1 MAKGT
6 VERRFENL
14 FEGLFA
20 RAFSS
25 RVTPMQMGRR
35 LLQTVDAE
43 RDLDAQGRRTVPNTY
58 VVQVSPADRE
68 GLADIEPALLYE
80 LTEALRQHVKA
91 EGYHVSG
98 KARVTLRTNPD
109 LRRGRIDVTA
119 KNVDQEGNS
128 QEVSAVVG
136 ETAPSPFPRFDFSK
150 PDPDDMQLDVNYVPT
165 GEPTAMVIPLHGDA
179 PPPVLTVP
187 DGQRVELHEGHYV
200 VGRHLEC
207 DIVISD
213 SNVSRRHAEFVCA
226 GRDVIVRD
234 LGSTNGT
241 KVNGVL
247 VKGDQLL
254 QHGDVIGFGTAQ
266 VRFEAS

>member
-6 VERRFENL
+6 VERRIENV
-14 FEGLFA
+14 FEGMFA
-20 RAFSS
+20 RAFKSGIK
-25 RVTPMQMGRR
+25 PMQIGRR
-35 LLQTVDAE
+35 LLQVADAE
-43 RDLDAQGRRTVPNTY
+43 RDLDAQGRRVVPNTY
-58 VVQVSPADRE
+58 IVQLSPADRE
-68 GLADIEPALLYE
+68 GFADIEPAMLYE
-80 LTEALRQHVKA
+80 LTEALRQHVKT

-98 KARVTLRTNPD
+98 KARVALRTNTD
-109 LRRGRIDVTA
+109 LRKGRFDITA

-128 QEVSAVVG
+128 QEVPVTPPEADA
-136 ETAPSPFPRFDFSK
+136 APIAP
-150 PDPDDMQLDVNYVPT
+150 
-165 GEPTAMVIPLHGDA
+165 VIPIHGDT
-179 PPPVLTVP
+179 PPAVLTVP
-187 DGQRVELHEGHYV
+187 GGQRVELHEGHYV

-241 KVNGVL
+241 KVNGV
-247 VKGDQLL
+247 VITGDQLL

-266 VRFEAS
+266 VSFEAS

>member
-1 MAKGT
+1 MC
-6 VERRFENL
+6 
-14 FEGLFA
+14 
-20 RAFSS
+20 SS
-25 RVTPMQMGRR
+25 
-35 LLQTVDAE
+35 
-43 RDLDAQGRRTVPNTY
+43 DL
-58 VVQVSPADRE
+58 
-68 GLADIEPALLYE
+68 
-80 LTEALRQHVKA
+80 
-91 EGYHVSG
+91 
-98 KARVTLRTNPD
+98 
-109 LRRGRIDVTA
+109 
-119 KNVDQEGNS
+119 
-128 QEVSAVVG
+128 
-136 ETAPSPFPRFDFSK
+136 
-150 PDPDDMQLDVNYVPT
+150 
-165 GEPTAMVIPLHGDA
+165 
-179 PPPVLTVP
+179 PPVLTVP
-187 DGQRVELHEGHYV
+187 GGQRVELHEGHYV

>member
-25 RVTPMQMGRR
+25 RVTPMQIGRR
-35 LLQTVDAE
+35 LLQTADAE
-43 RDLDAQGRRTVPNTY
+43 RDLDAQGRRTVPNMY
-58 VVQVSPADRE
+58 VVHLSPDDRE

-91 EGYHVSG
+91 EGYHVAG

-109 LRRGRIDVTA
+109 LRRGRLDITT
-119 KNVDQEGNS
+119 KNTEAEAGP
-128 QEVSAVVG
+128 EA
-136 ETAPSPFPRFDFSK
+136 APADAPA
-150 PDPDDMQLDVNYVPT
+150 
-165 GEPTAMVIPLHGDA
+165 PTAAGPAAPLAPVIPLPTGDA
-179 PPPVLTVP
+179 PPPVITVP

-266 VRFEAS
+266 IRFEAS

>member
-119 KNVDQEGNS
+119 KNTEADGQAE
-128 QEVSAVVG
+128 QPAPAA
-136 ETAPSPFPRFDFSK
+136 TATS
-150 PDPDDMQLDVNYVPT
+150 VPT
-165 GEPTAMVIPLHGDA
+165 AATEPEAAPLAPVIALPTADA

-187 DGQRVELHEGHYV
+187 GGQRVELHEGHYV

-266 VRFEAS
+266 LRFEAS

>member
-6 VERRFENL
+6 VERRIENV
-14 FEGLFA
+14 FEGMFA
-20 RAFSS
+20 RAFKSGIK
-25 RVTPMQMGRR
+25 PMQIGRR
-35 LLQTVDAE
+35 LLQVADAE
-43 RDLDAQGRRTVPNTY
+43 RDLDAQGRRVVPNTY
-58 VVQVSPADRE
+58 IVQLSPADRE
-68 GLADIEPALLYE
+68 GFADIEPAMLYE
-80 LTEALRQHVKA
+80 LTEALRQHVKT

-98 KARVTLRTNPD
+98 KARVALRTNTD
-109 LRRGRIDVTA
+109 LRKGRFDITA

-128 QEVSAVVG
+128 QEVPVTPPEADA
-136 ETAPSPFPRFDFSK
+136 APIAP
-150 PDPDDMQLDVNYVPT
+150 
-165 GEPTAMVIPLHGDA
+165 VIPIHGDA
-179 PPPVLTVP
+179 PPAVLTVP
-187 DGQRVELHEGHYV
+187 GGQRVELHEGHYV

-241 KVNGVL
+241 KVNGV
-247 VKGDQLL
+247 VITGDQLL

-266 VRFEAS
+266 VSFEAS

>member
-6 VERRFENL
+6 VERRIENV
-14 FEGLFA
+14 FEGMFA
-20 RAFSS
+20 RAFKSGIK
-25 RVTPMQMGRR
+25 PMQIGRR
-35 LLQTVDAE
+35 LLQVADAE
-43 RDLDAQGRRTVPNTY
+43 RDLDAQGRRVVPNTY
-58 VVQVSPADRE
+58 IVQLSPADRE
-68 GLADIEPALLYE
+68 GFADIESAMLYE
-80 LTEALRQHVKA
+80 LTEALRQHVKT

-98 KARVTLRTNPD
+98 KARVALRTNTD
-109 LRRGRIDVTA
+109 LRKGRFDITA

-128 QEVSAVVG
+128 QEVPVTPPEADA
-136 ETAPSPFPRFDFSK
+136 APIAP
-150 PDPDDMQLDVNYVPT
+150 
-165 GEPTAMVIPLHGDA
+165 VIPIHGDA
-179 PPPVLTVP
+179 PPAVLTVP
-187 DGQRVELHEGHYV
+187 GGQRVELHEGHYV

-241 KVNGVL
+241 KVNGV
-247 VKGDQLL
+247 VITGDQLL

-266 VRFEAS
+266 VSFEAS

>member
-25 RVTPMQMGRR
+25 RVSPMQMGRR

-119 KNVDQEGNS
+119 KNTDAEG
-128 QEVSAVVG
+128 QAEPPAAPA
-136 ETAPSPFPRFDFSK
+136 TAATAA
-150 PDPDDMQLDVNYVPT
+150 PT
-165 GEPTAMVIPLHGDA
+165 PAAEPAPAAPLAPVIPLPTTDA

>member
-6 VERRFENL
+6 VERRIENV
-14 FEGLFA
+14 FEGMFA
-20 RAFSS
+20 RAFKSGIK
-25 RVTPMQMGRR
+25 PMQIGRR
-35 LLQTVDAE
+35 LLQVADAE
-43 RDLDAQGRRTVPNTY
+43 RDLDAQGRRVVPNTY
-58 VVQVSPADRE
+58 IVQLSPADRE
-68 GLADIEPALLYE
+68 GFADIEPAMLYE
-80 LTEALRQHVKA
+80 LTEALRQHVKT

-98 KARVTLRTNPD
+98 KARVALRTNTD
-109 LRRGRIDVTA
+109 LRKGRFDITA

-128 QEVSAVVG
+128 QEVPVTPPEADA
-136 ETAPSPFPRFDFSK
+136 APIAP
-150 PDPDDMQLDVNYVPT
+150 
-165 GEPTAMVIPLHGDA
+165 VIPLHGDA
-179 PPPVLTVP
+179 PPAVLTVP
-187 DGQRVELHEGHYV
+187 GGQRVELHEGHYV

-241 KVNGVL
+241 KVNGV
-247 VKGDQLL
+247 VITGDQLL

-266 VRFEAS
+266 VSFEAS

>member
-25 RVTPMQMGRR
+25 RVSPMQMGRR

-91 EGYHVSG
+91 EGYHVTG

-109 LRRGRIDVTA
+109 LRRGRIDITA
-119 KNVDQEGNS
+119 RNTEPDGS
-128 QEVSAVVG
+128 VSEMPAPAAPPADAPA
-136 ETAPSPFPRFDFSK
+136 EAAPAPSAPVAP
-150 PDPDDMQLDVNYVPT
+150 
-165 GEPTAMVIPLHGDA
+165 VIPLPTADA
-179 PPPVLTVP
+179 PPPVITVP
-187 DGQRVELHEGHYV
+187 GGQRVELHEGHYV

-266 VRFEAS
+266 ITFEAS

>member
-6 VERRFENL
+6 VERRIENV
-14 FEGLFA
+14 FEGMFA
-20 RAFSS
+20 RAFKSGIK
-25 RVTPMQMGRR
+25 PMQIGRR
-35 LLQTVDAE
+35 LLQVADAE
-43 RDLDAQGRRTVPNTY
+43 RDLDAQGRRVVPNTY
-58 VVQVSPADRE
+58 IVQLSPADRE
-68 GLADIEPALLYE
+68 GFADIEPAMLYE
-80 LTEALRQHVKA
+80 LTEALRQHVKT

-98 KARVTLRTNPD
+98 KARVALRTNTD
-109 LRRGRIDVTA
+109 LRKGRFDITA

-128 QEVSAVVG
+128 QEVPVTPPEADA
-136 ETAPSPFPRFDFSK
+136 TPIAP
-150 PDPDDMQLDVNYVPT
+150 
-165 GEPTAMVIPLHGDA
+165 VIPIHGDA
-179 PPPVLTVP
+179 PPAVLTVP
-187 DGQRVELHEGHYV
+187 GGQRVELHEGHYV

-241 KVNGVL
+241 KVNGV
-247 VKGDQLL
+247 VITGDQLL

-266 VRFEAS
+266 VSFEAS

>member
-91 EGYHVSG
+91 EGYQVSG

-119 KNVDQEGNS
+119 KNTDADGQAEPP
-128 QEVSAVVG
+128 A
-136 ETAPSPFPRFDFSK
+136 APAAAA
-150 PDPDDMQLDVNYVPT
+150 PT
-165 GEPTAMVIPLHGDA
+165 TEAAPAAPLAPVIPLPTTDA

-241 KVNGVL
+241 KVNGVAIN
-247 VKGDQLL
+247 GDQLL
-254 QHGDVIGFGTAQ
+254 VHGDVIGFGTAQ
-266 VRFEAS
+266 VTFEAS

>member
-6 VERRFENL
+6 VERRIENV
-14 FEGLFA
+14 FEGMFA
-20 RAFSS
+20 RAFKSGIK
-25 RVTPMQMGRR
+25 PMQIGRR
-35 LLQTVDAE
+35 LLQVADAE
-43 RDLDAQGRRTVPNTY
+43 RDLDAQGRRVVPNTY
-58 VVQVSPADRE
+58 IVQLSPADRE
-68 GLADIEPALLYE
+68 GFADIEPAMLYE
-80 LTEALRQHVKA
+80 LTEALRQHVKT

-98 KARVTLRTNPD
+98 KARVALRTNTD
-109 LRRGRIDVTA
+109 LRKGRFDITA

-128 QEVSAVVG
+128 QEVPVTPPEADA
-136 ETAPSPFPRFDFSK
+136 APIAP
-150 PDPDDMQLDVNYVPT
+150 
-165 GEPTAMVIPLHGDA
+165 VIPIHGDA
-179 PPPVLTVP
+179 PPAVLTVP
-187 DGQRVELHEGHYV
+187 GGQRVELHEGHYV

-241 KVNGVL
+241 KVNGV
-247 VKGDQLL
+247 VIKGDQLL

-266 VRFEAS
+266 VSFEAS

>member
-6 VERRFENL
+6 VERRIENV
-14 FEGLFA
+14 FEGMFA
-20 RAFSS
+20 RAFKSGIK
-25 RVTPMQMGRR
+25 PMQIGRR
-35 LLQTVDAE
+35 LLQVADAE
-43 RDLDAQGRRTVPNTY
+43 RDLDAQGRRVVPNTY
-58 VVQVSPADRE
+58 IVQLGPADRE
-68 GLADIEPALLYE
+68 GFADIEPAMLYE
-80 LTEALRQHVKA
+80 LTEALRQHVKT

-98 KARVTLRTNPD
+98 KARVALRTNTD
-109 LRRGRIDVTA
+109 LRKGRFDITA

-128 QEVSAVVG
+128 QEVPVTPPEADA
-136 ETAPSPFPRFDFSK
+136 APIAP
-150 PDPDDMQLDVNYVPT
+150 
-165 GEPTAMVIPLHGDA
+165 VIPIHGDA
-179 PPPVLTVP
+179 PPAVLTVP
-187 DGQRVELHEGHYV
+187 GGQRVELHEGHYV

-241 KVNGVL
+241 KVNGV
-247 VKGDQLL
+247 VIKGDQLL

-266 VRFEAS
+266 VSFEAS

>member
-6 VERRFENL
+6 LERRFENL

-25 RVTPMQMGRR
+25 RVTPMQIGRR
-35 LLQTVDAE
+35 LLQTADAE
-43 RDLDAQGRRTVPNTY
+43 RDMDVQGRRVVPNTY
-58 VVQVSPADRE
+58 VVQLSADDRE
-68 GLADIEPALLYE
+68 GLSNVEPALLYE
-80 LTEALRQHVKA
+80 LTEALRQHVKS
-91 EGYHVSG
+91 EGYHVAG
-98 KARVTLRTNPD
+98 KARVALRTNPD
-109 LRRGRIDVTA
+109 LRMGRFDITA
-119 KNVDQEGNS
+119 KNVDQDGNS
-128 QEVSAVVG
+128 AEVPAVTADTPPPISQETGASALV
-136 ETAPSPFPRFDFSK
+136 AP
-150 PDPDDMQLDVNYVPT
+150 
-165 GEPTAMVIPLHGDA
+165 VIPLPTADF
-179 PPPVLTVP
+179 PPPVLTLP
-187 DGQRVELHEGHYV
+187 GGQRIELHEGHYV

-241 KVNGVL
+241 KVNGVT

-254 QHGDVIGFGTAQ
+254 QHGDAIGFGTAQ

>member
-1 MAKGT
+1 MPFTPRLPLQSMAKGT

-119 KNVDQEGNS
+119 KNTEADGQAE
-128 QEVSAVVG
+128 QPAPAD
-136 ETAPSPFPRFDFSK
+136 TATPA
-150 PDPDDMQLDVNYVPT
+150 PT
-165 GEPTAMVIPLHGDA
+165 PATEPEAAPLAPVIPLTTADA

-187 DGQRVELHEGHYV
+187 GGQRVELHEGHYV

>member
-6 VERRFENL
+6 VERRIENV
-14 FEGLFA
+14 FEGMFA
-20 RAFSS
+20 RAFKSGIK
-25 RVTPMQMGRR
+25 PMQIGRR
-35 LLQTVDAE
+35 LLQVADAE
-43 RDLDAQGRRTVPNTY
+43 RDLDAQGRRVVPNTY
-58 VVQVSPADRE
+58 IVQLSPADRE
-68 GLADIEPALLYE
+68 GFADIEPAMLYE
-80 LTEALRQHVKA
+80 LTEALRQHVKT

-98 KARVTLRTNPD
+98 KARVALRTNTD
-109 LRRGRIDVTA
+109 LRKGRFDITA

-128 QEVSAVVG
+128 QEVPVTPPEADA
-136 ETAPSPFPRFDFSK
+136 APIAP
-150 PDPDDMQLDVNYVPT
+150 
-165 GEPTAMVIPLHGDA
+165 VIPIHGDA
-179 PPPVLTVP
+179 PPAVLTVP
-187 DGQRVELHEGHYV
+187 GGQRVELHEGHYV

-266 VRFEAS
+266 LRFEAS

>member
-6 VERRFENL
+6 VERRIENV
-14 FEGLFA
+14 FEGMFA
-20 RAFSS
+20 RAFKSGIK
-25 RVTPMQMGRR
+25 PMQIGRR
-35 LLQTVDAE
+35 LLQVADAE
-43 RDLDAQGRRTVPNTY
+43 RDLDAQGRRVVPNTY
-58 VVQVSPADRE
+58 IVQLSPADRE
-68 GLADIEPALLYE
+68 GFADIEPAMLYE
-80 LTEALRQHVKA
+80 LTEALRQHVKT

-98 KARVTLRTNPD
+98 KARVALRTNTD
-109 LRRGRIDVTA
+109 LRKGRFDITA

-128 QEVSAVVG
+128 QEVPVTPPEADA
-136 ETAPSPFPRFDFSK
+136 APIAP
-150 PDPDDMQLDVNYVPT
+150 
-165 GEPTAMVIPLHGDA
+165 VIPLHGDA
-179 PPPVLTVP
+179 PPAVLTVP
-187 DGQRVELHEGHYV
+187 GGQRVELHEGHYV

-241 KVNGVL
+241 KVNGV
-247 VKGDQLL
+247 VIKGDQLL

-266 VRFEAS
+266 VSFEAS

>member
-6 VERRFENL
+6 VERRIENV
-14 FEGLFA
+14 FEGMFA
-20 RAFSS
+20 RAFKSGIK
-25 RVTPMQMGRR
+25 PMQIGRR
-35 LLQTVDAE
+35 LLQVADAE
-43 RDLDAQGRRTVPNTY
+43 RDLDAQGRRVVPNTY
-58 VVQVSPADRE
+58 IVQLSPADRE
-68 GLADIEPALLYE
+68 SFADIEPAMLYE
-80 LTEALRQHVKA
+80 LTEALRQHVKT

-98 KARVTLRTNPD
+98 KARVALRTNTD
-109 LRRGRIDVTA
+109 LRKGRFDITA

-128 QEVSAVVG
+128 QEVPVTPPEADA
-136 ETAPSPFPRFDFSK
+136 APIAP
-150 PDPDDMQLDVNYVPT
+150 
-165 GEPTAMVIPLHGDA
+165 VIPLHGDA
-179 PPPVLTVP
+179 PPAVLTVP
-187 DGQRVELHEGHYV
+187 GGQRVELHEGHYV

-241 KVNGVL
+241 KVNGV
-247 VKGDQLL
+247 VIKGDQLL

-266 VRFEAS
+266 VSFEAS